1 METCKEEMYSVTPAT
16 LTYSLKGGVDEA
28 LTVPDLVDG
37 LLFLPCKPALVVQ
50 RILFEEKANLV
61 ARSEEVIVPD
71 VIVVARCELRLS
83 DNSDM
88 SGSSS

>member
-1 METCKEEMYSVTPAT
+1 ME
-16 LTYSLKGGVDEA
+16 
-28 LTVPDLVDG
+28 TVPDLVDG

-71 VIVVARCELRLS
+71 VIVVARCELRFWMRIDVEFVKKLFRPLQETICYLLRQEPS
-83 DNSDM
+83 NA
-88 SGSSS
+88 